1 MRRARRRLYR
11 PRRGRV
17 LDFLPSGNPLDKHPE
32 HRSKPF
38 IQALDEDRF
47 KLLEY
52 NAKFGS
58 SFSIGEKVV
67 FVPLD
72 QRLLNKYYLIGYED
86 LTKVAQDS
94 LLDVLIQLVNEMEKV
109 FVQFFNIAEPITLR
123 LHAIEL
129 LPGIGKR
136 HLQQILQARRQKPF
150 ESFEDLEKRGGLK
163 SPQRIIAERIIKE
176 IQGGEKYY
184 LFAEPPPGSK
194 GLYLNYMARLRALV
208 GLDKGSAS
216 ESGSEAQ

>member
-17 LDFLPSGNPLDKHPE
+17 LDFLPAGNPLDKHPE
-32 HRSKPF
+32 HKTKPF
-38 IQALDEDRF
+38 IQALDEDKF
-47 KLLEY
+47 KLLEF

-58 SFSIGEKVV
+58 NFNIGEKVT
-67 FVPLD
+67 FTPLD
-72 QRLLNKYYLIGYED
+72 QRLLNKYYLISYED

-94 LLDVLIQLVNEMEKV
+94 LLDVLVQMITELERM
-109 FVQFFNIAEPITLR
+109 FVQFFNIAEPITIR

-136 HLQQILQARRQKPF
+136 HLQQILTARRQRPF
-150 ESFEDLEKRGGLK
+150 ESFEDLERRGGLK
-163 SPQRIIAERIIKE
+163 NPAKVIAERIIKE

-184 LFAEPPPGSK
+184 LFVEPPPGSR
-194 GLYLNYMARLRALV
+194 GIYLNYIARLRALAGVDAGNV
-208 GLDKGSAS
+208 GS
-216 ESGSEAQ
+216 SGGEA

>member
-11 PRRGRV
+11 PRSGRV
-17 LDFLPSGNPLDKHPE
+17 LDFLPSGNPLDKHPD
-32 HRSKPF
+32 HKSRPF
-38 IQALDEDRF
+38 IQALDEGKF
-47 KLLEY
+47 KLLEF
-52 NAKFGS
+52 NAKYGS
-58 SFSIGEKVV
+58 SFSIGEKVI
-67 FVPLD
+67 FMPLD
-72 QRLLNKYYLIGYED
+72 QRLLNKYYLIAYED
-86 LTKVAQDS
+86 LTKVAQDA
-94 LLDVLIQLVNEMEKV
+94 LLDVLMQMINEMEKM

-136 HLQQILQARRQKPF
+136 HLQQILQARKQKPF

-163 SPQRIIAERIIKE
+163 NPLKVIAERIVKE

-184 LFAEPPPGSK
+184 LFAEPPPDSR
-194 GLYLNYMARLRALV
+194 GLYLNYMARLRALASV
-208 GLDKGSAS
+208 DKGSAS